1 MEFALRLANDV
12 NGYPLPIAGAATWQN
27 EQTED
32 HKQVWVARLSL
43 PVVPPDHIIVP
54 SFCQLDECDAHF
66 QFCLHGGFHDWPLNP
81 VPAGT
86 SPAAA
91 SKPASISNQAAEVSC
106 HIDCWHTHSDLEQG
120 VVELRVRCAHAPS
133 SYLLTLSIRVLEL
146 GADATP
152 PVPDTSVMVTVPR
165 NISQMNADAAIR
177 ARICSPTALV
187 MALSA
192 LRRELNWQT
201 AVQACYDP
209 QTKAY
214 GAWPLAIN
222 AAAQQG
228 IAAAVECF
236 YDWTDV
242 VRILEAGSPLV
253 CSIRFKQGQLQDAPL
268 PQTGG
273 HLVVLYGIDGGHVL
287 VKDPAA
293 NQDSEVSK
301 RYLAEEFSKAWL
313 QRRGA
318 AYIFAVSQ

>member
-27 EQTED
+27 EQAED
-32 HKQVWVARLSL
+32 QERVWVARLSL
-43 PVVPPDHIIVP
+43 PAVPPDHIIVP
-54 SFCQLDECDAHF
+54 SFCQLDEYDAHF
-66 QFCLHGGFHDWPLNP
+66 QFCLQSGLHDWPLNP
-81 VPAGT
+81 VPAAGKTAST
-86 SPAAA
+86 SNKAT
-91 SKPASISNQAAEVSC
+91 EVSC
-106 HIDCWHTHSDLEQG
+106 HIDCWHTHNDLEQS

-133 SYLLTLSIRVLEL
+133 SYLLTLSVRKLEL

-152 PVPDTSVMVTVPR
+152 LVPDTSVMVTVPR
-165 NISQMNADAAIR
+165 NISQMNAEAAIR

-192 LRRELNWQT
+192 LRRELDWQT
-201 AVQACYDP
+201 AVQTCYDP

-242 VRILEAGSPLV
+242 VRILQAGSPLV
-253 CSIRFKQGQLQDAPL
+253 CSIRFAQGQLQHAPL

-293 NQDSEVSK
+293 AQDSEVSR